1 MKKNLGGSL
10 KWSTAGE
17 VIAKLVTPI
26 TNMILA
32 RVLVPEDFGIIATVN
47 MIITFVDLFT
57 DSGFAKYIIQFD
69 FEKDESIDDYVTVAF
84 WTNLSLSVFLW
95 ILIVVF
101 RYDIAKVV
109 GNTGYET
116 VIVIAATQL
125 MVTSFSSIQIA
136 LFRRYFDFKTLFVAR
151 VITSVI
157 PLCVTVPLA
166 IIIHN
171 YWALVIGTLIQQII
185 NAVFLTIKSPWKP
198 KLFYSFKKLEK
209 MLSFSI
215 WSLAEAVGYWL
226 TTWFDVFIIGAS
238 FSAYYLGI
246 YKNSL
251 NMVNSVMMLVKA
263 SIMPVLF
270 SSLSRLKLEKKEFSD
285 VYYGLQETAALVLI
299 PMGIGLFMYRD
310 LATLILFGNKWGE
323 AANIVGAWALASCF
337 SAVFVNFY
345 GEALKAKGLP
355 RILFVYE
362 IICLLVMIPVC
373 YYAKSFGFWSVV
385 YTRAGCAALQIAIG
399 LFFMKKYCEFDI
411 IKMLTNNTAVILC
424 CLFMVV
430 TGLVMKSVNKTMVW
444 QLVSIIVCAAV
455 YFLSYYLLFRKRLTR
470 LIKIYNDR

>member
-1 MKKNLGGSL
+1 MRRNLGGSL

-17 VIAKLVTPI
+17 VLAKLVTPI

-69 FEKDESIDDYVTVAF
+69 FEKEETIDDYVTVAF
-84 WTNLSLSVFLW
+84 WTNLALSVLLW

-101 RYDIAKVV
+101 RYDIAKLV

-116 VIVIAATQL
+116 VIIIAATQL
-125 MVTSFSSIQIA
+125 MVTSFSSIQIS
-136 LFRRYFDFKTLFVAR
+136 LFRRYFDFKTLFAAR
-151 VITSVI
+151 IITSMI

-166 IIIHN
+166 ITIRN
-171 YWALVIGTLIQQII
+171 YWALVIGTLVQQII

-198 KLFYSFKKLEK
+198 NFYYSFKKLEK

-226 TTWFDVFIIGAS
+226 TTWFDVFIIGAA

-263 SIMPVLF
+263 SIIPVLF
-270 SSLSRLKLEKKEFSD
+270 SSLSRLKNERKPFSD

-299 PMGIGLFMYRD
+299 PMGIGLFMFRE

-373 YYAKSFGFWSVV
+373 YYAKGFGFWPVV
-385 YTRAGCAALQIAIG
+385 YTRAGCAILQIIIG
-399 LFFMKKYCEFDI
+399 LIFMKKYCEFSI
-411 IKMLTNNTAVILC
+411 RKMLTNNTAVILC
-424 CLFMVV
+424 CMLMAIV
-430 TGLVMKSVNKTMVW
+430 GLAMKSVNTTVIW
-444 QLVSIIVCAAV
+444 QLFSIVICTVV
-455 YFLSYYLLFRKRLTR
+455 YFLSYFLLFRKRLNR
-470 LIKIYNDR
+470 LINIYNER